1 MFCIADLISNTLTFD
16 FNVLLD
22 HNNLQYGN
30 STNIW

>member
-22 HNNLQYGN
+22 NNNLQYGN